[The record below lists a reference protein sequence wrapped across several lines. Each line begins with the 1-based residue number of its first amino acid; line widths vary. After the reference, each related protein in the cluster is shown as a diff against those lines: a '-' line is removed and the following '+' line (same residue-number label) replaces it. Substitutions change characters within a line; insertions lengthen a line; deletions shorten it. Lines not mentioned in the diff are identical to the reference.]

1 MRVTECWHRLPRV
14 VVDFPFLDIF
24 ISNLLEKSRVGSD
37 ELQRS
42 LPALN
47 IR

>member
-1 MRVTECWHRLPRV
+1 V